1 MRLSAFLLLGAAA
14 AKNIIGVQNFPFNVS
29 RGSSFETSTKGAQA
43 RVVKRQVDGTV
54 LMVLENQQS
63 FYSVDLKIGSN
74 EEEVIVLV
82 DTGSS
87 DLWVTGSNNPY
98 CASSSKQSKR
108 FREIDDAE
116 LRNDL
121 GLTKFRKLDDAD
133 FKQDLGLDKFR
144 QLDDSALRNEL
155 GLNKFRDLN
164 DADFKDA
171 LFQQG
176 ATPSGVL
183 NKAATTTT
191 SISSSIATI
200 KCSQYGTFNSS
211 GSDTFHS
218 NNTEFFIVYGDST
231 FAYGTWG
238 YDNVVINGI
247 EIQNLSFAVANQTNS
262 SVGVLGIG
270 LEGLETTY
278 SGSTAGTNR
287 YKYANLPTKMVQDGL
302 INKRVYSIYLNT
314 PDAGNGNILFGGVDH
329 AKYSGTLAI
338 VPIINTL
345 QNSGYSQ
352 AIKIEVTL
360 SGISYNGNTALSS
373 STSALLDSG
382 TTLTYLPSSVVSAL
396 ARQVGATYSSQYGYY
411 LMSCPSSSAASQNLT
426 FSFQG
431 IDIQAP
437 LSNFVLSFDTSG
449 TTCVFAVMSSTTTIL
464 GDSFLRSAYVVF
476 DLDDFEVAM
485 AQAVYTDKEEIE
497 VITSTIPNAS
507 TVTDFSSTA
516 TGAGSIS
523 GNVIGGLTT
532 SRSTATASRSTAT
545 ASSTS
550 RSGSSNQSGAQGMN
564 LSFALMAIGIVLGT
578 VSAL

>member
-1 MRLSAFLLLGAAA
+1 MRLSLLLLLGAAA
-14 AKNIIGVQNFPFNVS
+14 AKNIIGVQNLPFSVS

-98 CASSSKQSKR
+98 CVSSSKKSKR
-108 FREIDDAE
+108 FREMEDAE

-121 GLTKFRKLDDAD
+121 GLTKLRKIDDAD

-144 QLDDSALRNEL
+144 QLDDSERNGL

-171 LFQQG
+171 LFQQVS
-176 ATPSGVL
+176 TPSGVL

-191 SISSSIATI
+191 SISNSIATI
-200 KCSQYGTFNSS
+200 ECSKYGTFNSS

-314 PDAGNGNILFGGVDH
+314 SDAGNGNILFGGVDH

-345 QNSGYSQ
+345 SGYSQ
-352 AIKIEVTL
+352 AIKLEVTL

-373 STSALLDSG
+373 SISALLDSG

-396 ARQVGATYSSQYGYY
+396 AKQVGATYSSQHGYY

-437 LSNFVLSFDTSG
+437 LSNFILSFDTSG
-449 TTCVFAVMSSTTTIL
+449 TTCVFAIMSSSTTIL

-485 AQAVYTDKEEIE
+485 AQAVYTDEEKIE

-516 TGAGSIS
+516 TGTGNIS

-532 SRSTATASRSTAT
+532 SRSTAT

-550 RSGSSNQSGAQGMN
+550 RSGSSNQSGAQGLN
-564 LSFALMAIGIVLGT
+564 LSFALMAISIILCT
-578 VSAL
+578 ISAL